1 MLTDC
6 RKTCKL
12 CRHLKV
18 DAAPPSPS
26 PPPPHA
32 ALTRTFTPILS
43 LAPTLAPHLAP
54 TLDPTL
60 PPP

>member
-43 LAPTLAPHLAP
+43 LAPSLAPHP
-54 TLDPTL
+54 S